1 MVYLTYRN
9 GNLED
14 SNGQALVH
22 IVDSLDITMDED
34 QSSSLQDPVLENA
47 NSVKSNLTDLSND
60 DPMQLQVS
68 YLRVISEFLFLTVM

>member
-47 NSVKSNLTDLSND
+47 NSVKSNMTDLSND

-68 YLRVISEFLFLTVM
+68 YLRVIPEFLFLTVM